1 MKLLFFS
8 FITCLFATSLSAQQV
23 SITFQ
28 VDMTEEGANP
38 AGVFIAGSFQGWVPG
53 ASELLDADGD
63 GIFTH
68 TAIVD
73 TTTTPTI
80 EWKYLNG
87 SSWDYEESVPPAC
100 GNPND
105 NYNRT
110 FDVTEGDEV
119 LDVVCYGSCQACGT
133 AAITTEVT
141 LTVLTENITVA
152 GDGMFV
158 SGSLNGW
165 AGEPMIDNGDGSWSL
180 TKALEAATYM
190 FKFQNGVDGYEE
202 LTCGGDRSFSFVEN
216 DLAFSVT
223 GCFGQCSETCVIDP
237 DPADITFS
245 VDASQIAV
253 DPAGVYLV
261 GSFTSPAWQAGAVLM
276 SDPDGDGVY
285 TVTTNVSGAAE
296 LQFKFNNGDPYA
308 EGVANYTGEESS
320 DFINQGCGVDN
331 GVGGSNRIHSRS
343 GVSETLTTTCFNSC
357 VDCALVQPV
366 LVLTVDLCFA
376 TAAEVRLTGALWNW
390 DLTVGPLA
398 TDNGDGTWAVTFDPA
413 PTEDLDYLWIVD
425 GLEEDLLDDA
435 MAGGSCAQVTDF
447 TTYAQ
452 RSWVV
457 DSPNPSDIFGQCEVC
472 SSLVLGCMYPN
483 ATNYN
488 EMANDDDGS
497 CLFPPT
503 SDCLGDV
510 DGDQLAGTTD
520 LLLLLAGFGAI
531 CE

>member
-1 MKLLFFS
+1 MKQLFFS
-8 FITCLFATSLSAQQV
+8 FCICLFAVSLSAQQV

-38 AGVFIAGSFQGWVPG
+38 AGVFIAGSFQEWTPG
-53 ASELLDADGD
+53 ASQLLDDDGD
-63 GIFTH
+63 GVFTH

-73 TTTTPTI
+73 VNTTI
-80 EWKYLNG
+80 QWKYLNG
-87 SSWDYEESVPPAC
+87 PSWDYAESVPPAC
-100 GNPND
+100 GNPID
-105 NYNRT
+105 NNNRA
-110 FDVTEGDEV
+110 FEVADVDAV

-133 AAITTEVT
+133 TAITTEVT
-141 LTVLTENITVA
+141 LTVLTENITVSV
-152 GDGMFV
+152 DGMFIA
-158 SGSLNGW
+158 GTLNGW
-165 AGEPMIDNGDGSWSL
+165 AGEAMVDNGDGSWSI
-180 TKALEAATYM
+180 TKALEATTYE
-190 FKFQNGVDGYEE
+190 FKFQNGVDGWEE
-202 LTCGGDRSFSFVEN
+202 LTCGGNRSFSFVEN
-216 DLAFSVT
+216 EPAFSVT
-223 GCFGQCSETCVIDP
+223 GCFGQCSATCVIDP

-245 VDASQIAV
+245 IDASQISV
-253 DPAGVYLV
+253 DTAGVYLV
-261 GSFTSPAWQAGAVLM
+261 GSFTSPAWQSGAILM
-276 SDPDGDGVY
+276 SDSDGDGVY
-285 TVTTNVSGAAE
+285 TVTTNVSGAADI
-296 LQFKFNNGDPYA
+296 QFKFNNGNPFT
-308 EGVANYTGEESS
+308 EGVANYTGEESA

-331 GVGGSNRIHSRS
+331 GVGGSNRTHSRS
-343 GVSETLTTTCFNSC
+343 GVSETLTATCFNSC

-376 TAAEVRLTGALWNW
+376 TASEVRLTGALWNW
-390 DLTVGPLA
+390 DLTLGPLA

-413 PTEDLDYLWIVD
+413 PTDDLDYLWIVD
-425 GLEEDLLDDA
+425 GVEEDLLDDVL
-435 MAGGSCAQVTDF
+435 AGESCAQVTDF

-457 DSPNPSDIFGQCEVC
+457 DSPNPSDIFGQCEAC

-497 CLFPPT
+497 CLFTPTT
-503 SDCLGDV
+503 SDCLGDL